1 MKRTTGARRLV
12 RAESLLVRQPTRH
25 EKVKWRLKRLLRIVK
40 ERVKPIPSRRP
51 QRTGRVDEARKR
63 QWHNLVGSIL
73 QRHLVHCVCRGI
85 VQDVI
90 TLDAA
95 AEAPDAAQIR
105 LDVRAPLR
113 LGPRRSAH
121 LETNRGIRRER
132 RGAARRRDI

>member
-1 MKRTTGARRLV
+1 MKRPTGARRLV

-25 EKVKWRLKRLLRIVK
+25 EKVKRRLKRLLRIVK

-51 QRTGRVDEARKR
+51 QRTGRVDEARKCQR
-63 QWHNLVGSIL
+63 HNLVGSIL

-90 TLDAA
+90 ALDAA

-105 LDVRAPLR
+105 LDVCAPLR
-113 LGPRRSAH
+113 LGPRRPTH
-121 LETNRGIRRER
+121 LETNRGIRREG
-132 RGAARRRDI
+132 RGASGGRSI